1 MRIFRLFFYA
11 ASISILSGCA
21 TNILQPFSSSAKTYD
36 ELYLRG
42 VFTWW
47 EADPKYKLQKIQDEL
62 YATTIK
68 LIADGQPYDFKF
80 SDVDWSPG
88 LNCGYLDKDNDQMV
102 TLDQAVSSA
111 CDTSEQSFKFIP
123 SETGVYQFSIDFSD
137 PAVPTVMIVI
147 VN

>member
-1 MRIFRLFFYA
+1 MRKLFISFTL
-11 ASISILSGCA
+11 ASILGLSGCA
-21 TNILQPFSSSAKTYD
+21 TRIMEPFSESKSYD

-47 EADPKYKLQKIQDEL
+47 EADPKYKLLKVANER

-80 SDVDWSPG
+80 ADADWTPS
-88 LNCGYLDKDNDQMV
+88 LNCGYLLAERDRVLSLGMSVKSSCEANDKNFRF
-102 TLDQAVSSA
+102 T
-111 CDTSEQSFKFIP
+111 P
-123 SETGVYQFSIDFSD
+123 SETGVYEFSIDFTDQS
-137 PAVPTVMIVI
+137 VPLATVKR